1 MFKSKPAPD
10 ATEQEIAKILADN
23 EALVKDGAYAF
34 RCISIAFVPAAFSI
48 LLINMLQSIN
58 CPISSLLMSLSRQ
71 LIFLI
76 PSALL
81 FNYLWKMQGI
91 WFCYPFA
98 EILAVL
104 VYLPFAIRDYRKQFQ
119 YKAKQYQEHLLGG

>member
-1 MFKSKPAPD
+1 
-10 ATEQEIAKILADN
+10 
-23 EALVKDGAYAF
+23 
-34 RCISIAFVPAAFSI
+34 
-48 LLINMLQSIN
+48 
-58 CPISSLLMSLSRQ
+58 
-71 LIFLI
+71 
-76 PSALL
+76 
-81 FNYLWKMQGI
+81 MQGI